1 MPFVYPPHF
10 CVPGAKFCRGSHG
23 HAFNVPT
30 MNLNL
35 TALSRRTMILTIQG
49 AREEA
54 EVIGAEPGWPAWHQQ
69 GPAVPTVADNQA
81 VGRRRGGR

>member
-1 MPFVYPPHF
+1 MPFVYPPNFVAAHTAM
-10 CVPGAKFCRGSHG
+10 PLIS
-23 HAFNVPT
+23 VPT